1 MSTRERAVA
10 AAAVV
15 ITPLALRLLP
25 LRRAI
30 ALADSWPRVAPRL
43 AAPEA
48 LARRVHRWLRRGRG
62 PWTPT
67 CLTRA
72 VVLYAMLRQHGHH
85 PTIHLGVAGGAD
97 RFDAHAWVSV
107 NGRCIGDVAPSER
120 GYRELWRH
128 AA

>member
-10 AAAVV
+10 AAAVLV
-15 ITPLALRLLP
+15 APLALRLLP

-30 ALADSWPRVAPRL
+30 ALADCWPHVAPRL
-43 AAPEA
+43 ASPEA
-48 LARRVHRWLRRGRG
+48 LAQRVHRWLRRGRG

-72 VVLYAMLRQHGHH
+72 IVLYAMLRQHGHR
-85 PTIHLGVAGGAD
+85 PTIHLGVAGSSGQ
-97 RFDAHAWVSV
+97 FDAHAWVSV
-107 NGRCIGDVAPSER
+107 DGRCIGDVAPAER

-128 AA
+128 VA